1 MGTVETVRGQ
11 RDTSEL
17 GATLM
22 HEHIIAVS
30 AALANDRP
38 ELSFPDGKPATI
50 DKLVAELQELKNLG
64 IDTVVDLTVF
74 GHDRD
79 LPGLVEINQRVDL
92 NIVVATGFYTDNEP
106 SKTFQV
112 RNRFGQATGVNAY
125 ADIFRRD
132 ITDGIAGTGV
142 KAGIIKCVTDR
153 QGFTDDVTEILRGCA
168 IAGNETGVPISTHSH
183 PADRN
188 GIDQL
193 EFFRAEGVDLTRV
206 IVGHSGDTDDLDYLK
221 ELMDTGATIGS
232 DRFGLT
238 MPGTPDNDA
247 RVQVIATLCE
257 QGYADRI
264 VVSHDTMMHT
274 DWFADANVM
283 KQNQPNWRIAY
294 IAEYVLPAL
303 LKAGVSDEHLH
314 AITVGNP
321 ARLLALR
328 AS

>member
-1 MGTVETVRGQ
+1 MF
-11 RDTSEL
+11 
-17 GATLM
+17 A
-22 HEHIIAVS
+22 
-30 AALANDRP
+30 
-38 ELSFPDGKPATI
+38 FPDDRRLVLSIGCEMPVKAIVAGVELTLDKPLHRGVALKNHGPGGRI
-50 DKLVAELQELKNLG
+50 GSVAE
-64 IDTVVDLTVF
+64 
-74 GHDRD
+74 
-79 LPGLVEINQRVDL
+79 
-92 NIVVATGFYTDNEP
+92 
-106 SKTFQV
+106 
-112 RNRFGQATGVNAY
+112 
-125 ADIFRRD
+125 
-132 ITDGIAGTGV
+132 
-142 KAGIIKCVTDR
+142 
-153 QGFTDDVTEILRGCA
+153 DVTEILRGCA
-168 IAGNETGVPISTHSH
+168 IAAKDTGVPISTHSH

-193 EFFRAEGVDLTRV
+193 DFFRSEGVDLTRV

-221 ELMDTGATIGS
+221 RLMDTGATIGS

-274 DWFADANVM
+274 DWFADARVI

-303 LKAGVSDEHLH
+303 KEAGVNDEQLH
-314 AITVGNP
+314 SITIGNP

-328 AS
+328 A

>member
-1 MGTVETVRGQ
+1 VGTVETVRGQ
-11 RDTSEL
+11 RDTGGL

-22 HEHIIAVS
+22 HEHIVAVS

-79 LPGLVEINQRVDL
+79 VPTLVEINQRVDL
-92 NIVVATGFYTDNEP
+92 NIVVATGFYTDNES

-112 RNRFGQATGVNAY
+112 RNRTSQASGVNGY

-153 QGFTDDVTEILRGCA
+153 AGFTDDVTEILRGCA
-168 IAGNETGVPISTHSH
+168 IAGNDTGVPISTHSH

-193 EFFRAEGVDLTRV
+193 NFFRGEGVDLTRV

-221 ELMDTGATIGS
+221 QLMDTGATIGS

-238 MPGTPDNDA
+238 MPGTPDNDT

-264 VVSHDTMMHT
+264 VVSHDSMMHT
-274 DWFADANVM
+274 DWFAGANVL
-283 KQNQPNWRIAY
+283 KQSQPNWRIAY

-303 LKAGVSDEHLH
+303 RKAGVSDEHRH
-314 AITVGNP
+314 AIMVGNP

-328 AS
+328 TS